1 MPISGRCLA
10 LLSHQD
16 GRIVTVSSPTRAGL
30 ASPELF
36 RANFCLV
43 QEALQPKT
51 FLIAIKK
58 ITDHFYI
65 HFMWFD
71 DGGFQ
76 GSV

>member
-1 MPISGRCLA
+1 MPGSAQPPGREDCH
-10 LLSHQD
+10 SE
-16 GRIVTVSSPTRAGL
+16 SPTRAGL